1 MRLLCE
7 VGRSAECTAL
17 AAARL
22 KASGMVII
30 GTARVL
36 GKRSSFLKLIKSLR
50 RRPLGEIADRPKPAH
65 RSHTVRQGLPFR
77 RAQIPAVIPLENRR
91 SPEPWDER
99 CDGAP
104 EQAANWLKREAQ
116 GEDPKGCAP

>member
-1 MRLLCE
+1 MQSQIKTDWGGLAMHLLCE

-36 GKRSSFLKLIKSLR
+36 GKRSS
-50 RRPLGEIADRPKPAH
+50 
-65 RSHTVRQGLPFR
+65 
-77 RAQIPAVIPLENRR
+77 
-91 SPEPWDER
+91 
-99 CDGAP
+99 
-104 EQAANWLKREAQ
+104 
-116 GEDPKGCAP
+116 